1 MKQRASWLNV
11 LVNVEIITI
20 PLVSFMLLGLCQLFN
35 ISIWYATSMLVLSII
50 DIAFDW
56 HTMRISPKLLGTAS
70 ILELRKKLVRQKKER
85 MWQTCI
91 SAPIFI
97 LWTILFI
104 YAMFSDS
111 NSMNLAGAT
120 VGIIGGTAGAVS
132 MIVIYGKAQGTNDS
146 MLNDIEEIDSE

>member
-1 MKQRASWLNV
+1 
-11 LVNVEIITI
+11 
-20 PLVSFMLLGLCQLFN
+20 
-35 ISIWYATSMLVLSII
+35 
-50 DIAFDW
+50 
-56 HTMRISPKLLGTAS
+56 
-70 ILELRKKLVRQKKER
+70 